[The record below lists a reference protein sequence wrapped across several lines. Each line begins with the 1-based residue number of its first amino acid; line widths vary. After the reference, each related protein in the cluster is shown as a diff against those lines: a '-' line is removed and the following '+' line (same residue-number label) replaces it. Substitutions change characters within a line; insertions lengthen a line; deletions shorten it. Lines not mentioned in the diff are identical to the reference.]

1 MQQKINRY
9 FFNLSSK
16 LNYFFQILKKN
27 FYYLVFSSATLFLC
41 SCSESGTSFYID
53 IPEKM
58 KRIKMATFYGVQ
70 AQKNC
75 EIYHKIYAGYCDI
88 ESEPFV
94 TCYDIDEKK
103 YKLSRCQ

>member
-1 MQQKINRY
+1 
-9 FFNLSSK
+9 
-16 LNYFFQILKKN
+16 
-27 FYYLVFSSATLFLC
+27 
-41 SCSESGTSFYID
+41 
-53 IPEKM
+53 M